1 MPKPTSKSLKSVAAL
16 PADFGPLL
24 AEIKRRVKT
33 ARIMA
38 RRAANR
44 ERLALYWD
52 IGGLICK
59 AQRTKG
65 YGKQVVERLA
75 ADMQRAFPRLGGFSP
90 LNVWRMR
97 AFYLAYTDG
106 DETLSQAVTG
116 SSAAAGSARSKRA
129 IVQQAGAQLRK
140 QASGTVQV
148 PLAQTTQAVAAIVQP
163 PVAQMG
169 SPKYQISNPES
180 CLNGNRIVVITA

>member
-1 MPKPTSKSLKSVAAL
+1 MPKPASKSSNFVVTLS
-16 PADFGPLL
+16 ADYSPLL
-24 AEIKRRVKT
+24 AEIKWRVQT
-33 ARIMA
+33 ARIKV
-38 RRAANR
+38 
-44 ERLALYWD
+44 
-52 IGGLICK
+52 G
-59 AQRTKG
+59 
-65 YGKQVVERLA
+65 LA
-75 ADMQRAFPRLGGFSP
+75 ADMQRAFPWLRGFSP

-106 DETLSQAVTG
+106 NEILSQAVTE

-140 QASGTVQV
+140 QASGIVQA
-148 PLAQTTQAVAAIVQP
+148 PLAQTTQSVAAIVQP
-163 PVAQMG
+163 SVAQMG